1 MGSSASSHGGRRVS
15 FGLDER
21 DQVRVLQGI
30 RITEDVVNRMKRSSI
45 SITDIQRSPR
55 ASNGTAPS
63 SLAAGVKPKPT
74 GTVGVVLPLQ
84 VTEDAGI
91 FQYVE
96 EQALV
101 QEELLWLAKR
111 EREAASEAK
120 ARNSITEE
128 RQKAAQLSLSSPP
141 LDSGKTSIHRLYV
154 KHPDLPSVPV
164 EPELQ
169 DGLLLPPLLVVGVI
183 RHVCSGDGAFDE
195 FIQFSSSIES
205 TWKVAVT
212 PYYKR
217 DYAME
222 LERREAELKLQE
234 NFYKEQFSRIE
245 KKNAEIYKL
254 TTEQYQEAAT
264 KAEERIKRRN
274 ADPICANLQSEILK
288 CFRENKHEVLNC
300 SELAKEYQRCV
311 SAAQK
316 GPSASVSLT
325 PRQALWAP
333 HYSFQEESIA
343 IPLLRPQRA
352 ELTCLCQPSYC
363 EPEEKESDIYT
374 HVGAAPGKQPQH
386 WDPEEEDGA
395 VHHPLFERPVGPF
408 PSFLVPGVIRQAFEE
423 KIEYPSSLDKKGHLV
438 LT

>member
-1 MGSSASSHGGRRVS
+1 
-15 FGLDER
+15 
-21 DQVRVLQGI
+21 
-30 RITEDVVNRMKRSSI
+30 MKRSSI

-63 SLAAGVKPKPT
+63 SLAAGVKPQPT
-74 GTVGVVLPLQ
+74 GIQPPKANDSAAEHELYRR
-84 VTEDAGI
+84 
-91 FQYVE
+91 YVE

-128 RQKAAQLSLSSPP
+128 RQKAAQL
-141 LDSGKTSIHRLYV
+141 
-154 KHPDLPSVPV
+154 
-164 EPELQ
+164 
-169 DGLLLPPLLVVGVI
+169 
-183 RHVCSGDGAFDE
+183 
-195 FIQFSSSIES
+195 
-205 TWKVAVT
+205 
-212 PYYKR
+212 
-217 DYAME
+217 AME

-316 GPSASVSLT
+316 
-325 PRQALWAP
+325 
-333 HYSFQEESIA
+333 E
-343 IPLLRPQRA
+343 LLVN
-352 ELTCLCQPSYC
+352 S
-363 EPEEKESDIYT
+363 
-374 HVGAAPGKQPQH
+374 G
-386 WDPEEEDGA
+386 
-395 VHHPLFERPVGPF
+395 
-408 PSFLVPGVIRQAFEE
+408 
-423 KIEYPSSLDKKGHLV
+423 
-438 LT
+438 